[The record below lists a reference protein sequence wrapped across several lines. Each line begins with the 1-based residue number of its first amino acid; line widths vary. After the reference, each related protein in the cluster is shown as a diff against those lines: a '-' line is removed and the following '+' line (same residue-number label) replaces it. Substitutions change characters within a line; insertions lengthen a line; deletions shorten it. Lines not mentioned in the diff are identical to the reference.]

1 MVDPIIDEEKYMKKF
16 KNRKYWKRKNYQKKE
31 SKKYVEYLEKQE
43 EVVFEKIKDDNS
55 MYNITKIKALNEDTR
70 KKQKGDSYKIKT
82 KDKEII
88 KEDQDKIMQ
97 DICGIED
104 AKMLKYL

>member
-1 MVDPIIDEEKYMKKF
+1 
-16 KNRKYWKRKNYQKKE
+16 
-31 SKKYVEYLEKQE
+31 
-43 EVVFEKIKDDNS
+43 